1 MMNLKIDGSMGNRA
15 VVAISETKE
24 KQNKK
29 SRVKNLGQTNLSN
42 GPCGIRIALALCADV
57 RFENEFVVFAAT
69 AVTIVLFK
77 DCDVVKLETVLFVF
91 DIGTVL
97 TVHTLVIDVNCAV
110 VDGI

>member
-1 MMNLKIDGSMGNRA
+1 MMNLNIDGSI
-15 VVAISETKE
+15 VAISRTKE

-29 SRVKNLGQTNLSN
+29 RPRQTNLSN

-110 VDGI
+110 VDGIW